1 LLRRRA
7 HPLRVNRIEVA
18 KSVADHQKPFRAGLH
33 SLVMTLHAAD
43 ESLMSNWGELLAIL
57 NNPICQV
64 RVKLLRES
72 DKSFFVGRR
81 EIAKPTDQAYQ

>member
-1 LLRRRA
+1 
-7 HPLRVNRIEVA
+7 
-18 KSVADHQKPFRAGLH
+18 
-33 SLVMTLHAAD
+33 MTLHAAD